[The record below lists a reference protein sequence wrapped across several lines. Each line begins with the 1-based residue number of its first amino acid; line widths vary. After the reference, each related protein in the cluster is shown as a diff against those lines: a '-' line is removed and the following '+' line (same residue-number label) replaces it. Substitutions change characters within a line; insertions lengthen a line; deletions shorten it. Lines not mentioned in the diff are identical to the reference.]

1 MILHQRTHYEG
12 YYRNTKWIQ
21 IFWVWQLNKPDQ
33 NHREHKPP
41 AAFHSST
48 ASVCSSLTWTFA
60 AFTEKEA
67 CQVIRPKE
75 ERAVLGN
82 PPPRKA
88 QSWHRP
94 TCALLN
100 GLRTSTSAFMVP
112 QSQTV
117 PFNFKLF
124 PFQSSGMHFR
134 DKEKHCIIF
143 FSFSYF
149 IKGQRNN
156 VMRKRI
162 GKVNGLKRS
171 IIESFRGYF
180 IPIHYT
186 TVYSC
191 QGIIT

>member
-82 PPPRKA
+82 PPPQGPKLASSYLCLAQRSPHINLCLHGSSVTNSAVQFQTISLSKLGHALQRQRKTL
-88 QSWHRP
+88 HHFFFIFI
-94 TCALLN
+94 LHK
-100 GLRTSTSAFMVP
+100 RT
-112 QSQTV
+112 
-117 PFNFKLF
+117 K
-124 PFQSSGMHFR
+124 
-134 DKEKHCIIF
+134 K
-143 FSFSYF
+143 
-149 IKGQRNN
+149 QRNEKKN
-156 VMRKRI
+156 WESKRV
-162 GKVNGLKRS
+162 KKKHHR
-171 IIESFRGYF
+171 EF
-180 IPIHYT
+180 
-186 TVYSC
+186 
-191 QGIIT
+191 

>member
-82 PPPRKA
+82 PPPARPKA
-88 QSWHRP
+88 GIVLPVPCSTVSAHQPLPSWFLSHKQCRSIS
-94 TCALLN
+94 N
-100 GLRTSTSAFMVP
+100 Y
-112 QSQTV
+112 
-117 PFNFKLF
+117 F
-124 PFQSSGMHFR
+124 PFKARACTSETKKNIASFFFHF
-134 DKEKHCIIF
+134 HT
-143 FSFSYF
+143 S
-149 IKGQRNN
+149 
-156 VMRKRI
+156 
-162 GKVNGLKRS
+162 
-171 IIESFRGYF
+171 
-180 IPIHYT
+180 
-186 TVYSC
+186 
-191 QGIIT
+191 